1 MAKHISKSVI
11 EDIAYEIK
19 RVGLITKA
27 YEDETVSEE
36 MSLNFGSIDDF
47 NLSATR
53 TLEWLTANIADIL
66 AEHDPT
72 FDYDRFNKQASFNIE
87 I

>member
-19 RVGLITKA
+19 RTGMITKV
-27 YEDETVSEE
+27 YEDKDVSEE
-36 MSLNFGSIDDF
+36 MALNFGSIDDF
-47 NLSATR
+47 DTSATA
-53 TLEWLTANIADIL
+53 TLQWLTTNIADVL

-72 FDYDRFNKQASFNIE
+72 FDYDRFTKQASFRVE
-87 I
+87 L